1 MKQFLQFSVVGVL
14 GFLVDTAILYAVLA
28 FGDYYYSGRVVSFL
42 GAVTFTWYMN
52 RTFTFRNRSP
62 DLFRQWFHFL
72 VTNSGGGLV
81 NILVYSLLIASFEL
95 VRSYPILGVAVGSI
109 AGLTVNF
116 TLSRKFVF
124 RTHGKTGSRVL

>member
-52 RTFTFRNRSP
+52 PAFRPIALYTAISFLRAWATSAGVTSGSP
-62 DLFRQWFHFL
+62 AKL
-72 VTNSGGGLV
+72 GG
-81 NILVYSLLIASFEL
+81 ICSAI
-95 VRSYPILGVAVGSI
+95 GS
-109 AGLTVNF
+109 
-116 TLSRKFVF
+116 
-124 RTHGKTGSRVL
+124 